1 MSSNSK
7 LKLFFFFSS
16 FSLLSLSCSS
26 QLLSTNT
33 TPTVY
38 EILEKFGLPSGLLP
52 DSVTSY
58 TLSDDGKFVVNL
70 KKACYI
76 QFDYLV
82 YYEKKIT
89 GKLSVGSI
97 SNLKGIQVKRF
108 FLWFD
113 VDKIKVDS
121 PPSDSIY
128 FTVGI
133 INKELDVDQFLTV
146 RSCKDK
152 ALSALPCGGGADGSG
167 RQSLK
172 KIFQLPTPVDD
183 IPMLITE

>member
-1 MSSNSK
+1 MESNSK
-7 LKLFFFFSS
+7 LKLFFFFF

-38 EILEKFGLPSGLLP
+38 EVLEKFDLPRGLLP

-58 TLSDDGKFVVNL
+58 TLSDDGKFEVNL
-70 KKACYI
+70 KKPCYI
-76 QFDYLV
+76 HFDYLV

-89 GKLSVGSI
+89 GKLSIGSI
-97 SNLKGIQVKRF
+97 SDLKGIQVKRF
-108 FLWFD
+108 LFWFN
-113 VDKIKVDS
+113 VDEIKVDL

-128 FTVGI
+128 FTVGF

-146 RSCKDK
+146 HSCKDK
-152 ALSALPCGGGADGSG
+152 ALSALPCGGGGSG

-172 KIFQLPTPVDD
+172 KIFQIPTPLDD

>member
-1 MSSNSK
+1 MASNPK
-7 LKLFFFFSS
+7 LKLFFLF
-16 FSLLSLSCSS
+16 FSLLSLSSS
-26 QLLSTNT
+26 SDQLLSTDT
-33 TPTVY
+33 QPTVY
-38 EILEKFGLPSGLLP
+38 EILSQYGLPSGLLP

-58 TLSDDGKFVVNL
+58 TLSEDGKFEVKL

-76 QFDYLV
+76 KFDYLI

-108 FLWFD
+108 LFWFD
-113 VDKIKVDS
+113 VDEIKVDL

-128 FTVGI
+128 FTVGF
-133 INKELDVDQFLTV
+133 INKELDVGQFLTV

-152 ALSALPCGGGADGSG
+152 ALSALSGGGSGGGGSG
-167 RQSLK
+167 RLSLK